1 MGKLSING
9 PFSMATLNNQSVYI
23 EINPAVPHL
32 PRGPAGPMG
41 GPLRSL
47 RVLDASEGLHL
58 GRLSL
63 LEAKALA
70 KKIAGIQRFKVKKY
84 LYILIIYIYI
94 DIYIYTYIYR

>member
-1 MGKLSING
+1 
-9 PFSMATLNNQSVYI
+9 
-23 EINPAVPHL
+23 
-32 PRGPAGPMG
+32 MG

-84 LYILIIYIYI
+84 LYIYIHLYIYVYI
-94 DIYIYTYIYR
+94 CTYIYTYMYTYIYIKIIYGIQVTLLSKVLQRIGG